1 MSIFE
6 GIWVPLVT
14 PFHHGEIDFDQAQ
27 QLAIM
32 YRNAGVHGLVVC
44 GTTGEAASLSEKE
57 QEQLLMEI
65 LEAVQGTC
73 PVLMGI
79 SGSDTRHL
87 AEKVKRY
94 QQANLKGF
102 LVSAPSYVK
111 PSQEGIAQHLS
122 AIAQA
127 TKRDI
132 VLYNIPSR
140 TGVNIE
146 LNTVLRMRKHAN
158 VVAIKECGGNLH
170 HMADLIN
177 LSELQVLCGDDAL
190 LFHSL
195 CLGGHGAISAAAHI
209 RPDLFVHLYD
219 LCRKGEI
226 VAARALFHQLLPLIQ
241 MLFSEPNP
249 APVKAALAMSGLI
262 REELRLPMT
271 TMSRQGKAKLSEI
284 LLSLMSIPDARTAQ
298 CDVVLPGQNLFQ
310 PNFIRH
316 AVENAGVGS

>member
-14 PFHHGEIDFDQAQ
+14 PFHLGEIDFDQAQ

-32 YRNAGVHGLVVC
+32 YRNAGVHGLVVG
-44 GTTGEAASLSEKE
+44 GTTGEAATLSAKE
-57 QEQLLMEI
+57 QEQLLMAV
-65 LEAVQGTC
+65 LEAVGDTC
-73 PVLMGI
+73 PVLMGM

-94 QQANLKGF
+94 EQANLKGF

-111 PSQEGIAQHLS
+111 PSQEGIFQHFS

-127 TKRDI
+127 TERAM
-132 VLYNIPSR
+132 VVYNIPSR
-140 TGVNIE
+140 TGVNID
-146 LNTVLRMRKHAN
+146 LNTVLRMEKHAN
-158 VVAIKECGGNLH
+158 VVAIKECGGSLN

-177 LSELQVLCGDDAL
+177 LSDLQVLCGDDAL

-226 VAARALFHQLLPLIQ
+226 VAARALFHQLLPMIQ

-249 APVKAALAMSGLI
+249 APVKAALALSGLI

-271 TMSRQGKAKLSEI
+271 TMSRQGKATLSEI
-284 LLSLMSIPDARTAQ
+284 LLTLMSIPDPRKGQ
-298 CDVVLPGQNLFQ
+298 DKVVLLGQNLFQ
-310 PNFIRH
+310 SNSNRH
-316 AVENAGVGS
+316 TVESTGA

>member
-1 MSIFE
+1 MSTFE

-27 QLAIM
+27 QLAVR
-32 YRNAGVHGLVVC
+32 YRDAGVHGLVVG
-44 GTTGEAASLSEKE
+44 GTTGEAATLSEKE

-65 LEAVQGTC
+65 LEAVGNTC
-73 PVLMGI
+73 PVLIGI

-94 QQANLKGF
+94 KQANLKGF

-111 PSQEGIAQHLS
+111 PSQEGIFQHFE

-127 TKRDI
+127 TERAI
-132 VLYNIPSR
+132 VVYNIPSR

-146 LNTVLRMRKHAN
+146 LNTVSRMRKHTN
-158 VVAIKECGGNLH
+158 IVAIKECGGSLN

-177 LSELQVLCGDDAL
+177 LSDLQVLCGDDAM

-219 LCRKGEI
+219 LCRKGETA
-226 VAARALFHQLLPLIQ
+226 AARTLFQQLLPMIQ

-271 TMSRQGKAKLSEI
+271 PMSKQGKGKLSDI
-284 LLSLMSIPDARTAQ
+284 LLPLMSIPDIRSNQ
-298 CDVVLPGQNLFQ
+298 NIVVSSEKNLFRYSRIQ
-310 PNFIRH
+310 YE
-316 AVENAGVGS
+316 VESVGV

>member
-14 PFHHGEIDFDQAQ
+14 PFHHGEIDFDKAQ
-27 QLAIM
+27 RLAIL
-32 YRNAGVHGLVVC
+32 YRDAGVHGLVVC
-44 GTTGEAASLSEKE
+44 GTTGEAATLSEKE

-65 LEAVQGTC
+65 LAAVGDTC

-94 QQANLKGF
+94 EQANLRGF
-102 LVSAPSYVK
+102 LVPAPPYVK
-111 PSQEGIAQHLS
+111 PSQDGIFQHFN

-127 TKRDI
+127 TERAVVI
-132 VLYNIPSR
+132 YNIPSR
-140 TGVNIE
+140 TGVNID
-146 LNTVLRMRKHAN
+146 LNTVLRLKKHAN
-158 VVAIKECGGNLH
+158 VVAIKECGGSLNQL
-170 HMADLIN
+170 ADLIN
-177 LSELQVLCGDDAL
+177 LSDLKVLCGDDVL

-209 RPDLFVHLYD
+209 RPDLFVHLYN

-226 VAARALFHQLLPLIQ
+226 VVARTVFHQLLPMIQ

-262 REELRLPMT
+262 LEEMRLPMVP
-271 TMSRQGKAKLSEI
+271 MSRQGRAKLSEI
-284 LLSLMSIPDARTAQ
+284 LLTLMSIPDVRSEQSIAA
-298 CDVVLPGQNLFQ
+298 LPGQNLFQ
-310 PNFIRH
+310 PSFIRH
-316 AVENAGVGS
+316 AVEIAGV

>member
-14 PFHHGEIDFDQAQ
+14 PFHQGDVNFDQAQ
-27 QLAIM
+27 QLAVL
-32 YRNAGVHGLVVC
+32 YRDAGVHGLVVC
-44 GTTGEAASLSEKE
+44 GTTGEAATLSEKE
-57 QEQLLMEI
+57 QEQLLMEG
-65 LEAVQGTC
+65 LEAVGDTC

-94 QQANLKGF
+94 KQANLKGF
-102 LVSAPSYVK
+102 LVSAPTYVK
-111 PSQEGIAQHLS
+111 PSQEGIFQHFN
-122 AIAQA
+122 AIALA
-127 TKRDI
+127 TERAI
-132 VLYNIPSR
+132 VMYNIPSR
-140 TGVNIE
+140 TGVNID
-146 LNTVLRMRKHAN
+146 LNTVLRVRKHTN
-158 VVAIKECGGNLH
+158 VVAIKECSGSLN

-177 LSELQVLCGDDAL
+177 LSDLQVLCGDDAM

-226 VAARALFHQLLPLIQ
+226 AAARTLFHQLLPMIQ

-271 TMSRQGKAKLSEI
+271 PMSRQGKAKLSEI
-284 LLSLMSIPDARTAQ
+284 LLTLMSIPDPRKGQ
-298 CDVVLPGQNLFQ
+298 NKVVLPGQNLFQ
-310 PNFIRH
+310 CNLNRH
-316 AVENAGVGS
+316 TVESTGA